1 MNNVTLTLP
10 DTIYQRLVLLAQNEG
25 LSLSQYLLNAM
36 TAHAVANYRVRA
48 TSEPERLQQ
57 RAEFLAL
64 LDRLG
69 TASEEEIESALAER
83 EPVEPDP
90 ELDAE
95 TISKFRALIEESAS
109 VKHTD

>member
-1 MNNVTLTLP
+1 MNDVTLTLP
-10 DTIYQRLVLLAQNEG
+10 DTIYRRLVLLAQNEG

-36 TAHAVANYRVRA
+36 TAHAIANYRVRA

-69 TASEEEIESALAER
+69 TASEEEIDRVLAER
-83 EPVEPDP
+83 ESVEPEP

-95 TISKFRALIEESAS
+95 TISKFRALIEKGNRLKFVS
-109 VKHTD
+109 